1 MKFVSHHVQGNAA
14 MASSIPTALK
24 ALAAVSLLPLLAAR
38 CVPGSGDLGDREAGT
53 PGAGAAGRVPDR

>member
-24 ALAAVSLLPLLAAR
+24 ALAAVSLLPLLAA
-38 CVPGSGDLGDREAGT
+38 
-53 PGAGAAGRVPDR
+53 